1 MAQDAF
7 SLYHV
12 SKELNT
18 LLHGAKINRV
28 SQPDLNDVYLV
39 THSFSGNRTL
49 VLSSNA
55 ESARVAFTSEEKP
68 NPKQAL
74 GFCMLLRKHLLGA
87 IIESVEL
94 VGFGRIV
101 KITFTGRN
109 DFKE

>member
-1 MAQDAF
+1 MTKKGYDMAQDAF

-18 LLHGAKINRV
+18 LLHGTKINRV

-94 VGFGRIV
+94 VGF
-101 KITFTGRN
+101 
-109 DFKE
+109 E